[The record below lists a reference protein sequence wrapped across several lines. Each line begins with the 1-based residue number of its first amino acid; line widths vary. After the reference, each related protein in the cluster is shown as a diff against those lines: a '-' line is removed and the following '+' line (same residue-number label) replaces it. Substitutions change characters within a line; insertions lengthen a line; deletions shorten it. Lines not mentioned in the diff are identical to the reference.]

1 MSVRDI
7 TTGHRRLSD
16 ATLLQMKKTELVEY
30 VRVLEHNWSVAVDFN
45 EQQAR
50 NFADMLHN
58 MTQFGSDG
66 DAIWKR
72 GERRE

>member
-16 ATLLQMKKTELVEY
+16 ATLLQMKKTELIKY

-45 EQQAR
+45 EQQAK

-58 MTQFGSDG
+58 MTQFESEG
-66 DAIWKR
+66 R
-72 GERRE
+72 P